1 MQLKLAF
8 IDPPDLPSDPSSI
21 PPSTAA
27 WNQIDEASRVAALEI
42 LARLIARML
51 RAKPTREG
59 SDE

>member
-8 IDPPDLPSDPSSI
+8 IDLPELPSDPSSI